1 MWHGDYCC
9 VPDCRNCS
17 GSNKKRIQLGLRR
30 ISYHYFPNIQSAKG
44 KLWIKLIRR
53 DPGTNFVV
61 NKHTK
66 ICSAHFK
73 PGDFTLPDE
82 LLEGGRRRLKQ
93 CAVPSIFPWH
103 DTKERRSLISVELE
117 MEIIETPDLELSCDM
132 DPEFDS
138 TPSNSDLLEENCDLK
153 LKLVELQ
160 NQLDKSFFRLDSI
173 KDDDSLIRLY
183 TGFFDY
189 GTLLAFVTGS
199 TKTVLIAQDRKFDFF
214 TQTQSLMNALS
225 SFTATVDQSKVVCFC
240 WLLF

>member
-9 VPDCRNCS
+9 VPDCRNSS

-30 ISYHYFPNIQSAKG
+30 ISYHSFPNIQSAKG

-73 PGDFTLPDE
+73 PGDFTLPHE
-82 LLEGGRRRLKQ
+82 LLEGRRRLKQ

-132 DPEFDS
+132 DPECDS
-138 TPSNSDLLEENCDLK
+138 TPSNSDLLKENCDLK

-189 GTLLAFVTGS
+189 GTLLAFYEEILEPDASVIRQWGGKRS
-199 TKTVLIAQDRKFDFF
+199 GLDYDK
-214 TQTQSLMNALS
+214 
-225 SFTATVDQSKVVCFC
+225 SKVGPSFK
-240 WLLF
+240 LPLIEQFFYDTG